1 MACFCTNCG
10 HHYRCGAL
18 PPAFCVGCG
27 TVMYRCAYI
36 EAIVKECAF
45 NYVFSAECIK
55 GNRCQYARV
64 I

>member
-18 PPAFCVGCG
+18 PPAFCGKCG
-27 TVMYRCAYI
+27 AALYRCAYI
-36 EAIVKECAF
+36 EANAGKCVF
-45 NYVFSAECIK
+45 DNVFSA
-55 GNRCQYARV
+55 RCVEGKKCEYAKV